1 MDARTTSLFDAL
13 AHPGAALLLA
23 LADGEATEGQLL
35 SGLAGTSQPTVN
47 RRLGDLE
54 RLGVIEREA
63 GRPKAPG
70 RAWRLVEPVAPR
82 RSSSLRSTSRTSS
95 RSPNSVGVRPRSAGS
110 SERGRHGSGCARLT
124 GANRTDNGTGAVQYV
139 PGPDPETPRLRG
151 FCLVGD
157 PGLEPGTSSLSE
169 KRSNRLS

>member
-1 MDARTTSLFDAL
+1 M
-13 AHPGAALLLA
+13 LLA

-70 RAWRLVEPVAPR
+70 RAWRLVEPVATEAILQSALDLSDILAVSEQR
-82 RSSSLRSTSRTSS
+82 RRQAAKRRLKRAR
-95 RSPNSVGVRPRSAGS
+95 A
-110 SERGRHGSGCARLT
+110 ARL
-124 GANRTDNGTGAVQYV
+124 GMRKVDGG
-139 PGPDPETPRLRG
+139 E
-151 FCLVGD
+151 
-157 PGLEPGTSSLSE
+157 
-169 KRSNRLS
+169 